1 MVVGPSFF
9 THRKMKRELQ
19 SRPEWWKRAIIFL
32 ILSSLAISHADIRR
46 SQKLFIKLPHAKN
59 WMVKLFGIQI
69 LSKKVSLLKAA
80 IHSAIRKIQ
89 FMILIWLMVRPVRF
103 QTPKWWSH
111 LWLRDSTSGKTGT
124 NLPSVPLIITARVT
138 IPVYG
143 GEAQYPNSA

>member
-1 MVVGPSFF
+1 MN
-9 THRKMKRELQ
+9 
-19 SRPEWWKRAIIFL
+19 
-32 ILSSLAISHADIRR
+32 
-46 SQKLFIKLPHAKN
+46 AKH
-59 WMVKLFGIQI
+59 WMAKLFGIQI

-89 FMILIWLMVRPVRF
+89 SMILIWLMDRPVRF

-111 LWLRDSTSGKTGT
+111 LWLRDSAIGKTGT

-143 GEAQYPNSA
+143 VEAQYPNSA